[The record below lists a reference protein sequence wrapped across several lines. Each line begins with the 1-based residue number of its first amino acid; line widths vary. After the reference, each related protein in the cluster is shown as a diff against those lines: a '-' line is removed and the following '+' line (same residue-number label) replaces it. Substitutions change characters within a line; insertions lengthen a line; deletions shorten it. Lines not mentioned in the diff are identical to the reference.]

1 MSLSFVFAQEQTC
14 RFNNVFSTYSIPF
27 QVSRVS
33 FSSDTDRL
41 TVNDQFAV
49 FNICFDSTVELTG
62 HCVILQHVSQVVNR
76 AKVIDTYD
84 LNIVSLHCSAENET
98 SDTSESI
105 NTYFNHFV

>member
-33 FSSDTDRL
+33 FCSDADSL
-41 TVNDQFAV
+41 TVNDQLAV
-49 FNICFDSTVELTG
+49 FNISFDSTVELAV
-62 HCVILQHVSQVVNR
+62 HSVILQHVSQVIYR
-76 AKVIDTYD
+76 AKVVNTND
-84 LNIVSLHCSAENET
+84 LNIVSFLSSAEYET